1 MEATIAEPIVAE
13 PAKSSTQIEHD
24 MEKTRESISVKVEAL
39 ESQVLGTIQTATN
52 TVTDT
57 VDAVKDAVA
66 TAPSAVRETIQE
78 IVQVVKE
85 SVGSISLSGF
95 VRSRPGAVLASSAF
109 TGFLLGYLTGGRK
122 AAAQSAPPIE
132 PVQRFAASTAAP
144 APASRPGLLTELFDR
159 LGGEARQV
167 GELILSKALASLK
180 QNVETRVPEVVES
193 VVQRMTGTVESR
205 THGDANRNLE
215 ARVSA

>member
-1 MEATIAEPIVAE
+1 MEAPIAEPIVAE

-95 VRSRPGAVLASSAF
+95 VRSHPGAVLGSSAF
-109 TGFLLGYLTGGRK
+109 TGFLLGFLTGGRK
-122 AAAQSAPPIE
+122 AAAQPTAPIE
-132 PVQRFAASTAAP
+132 PVQRFAASTATP
-144 APASRPGLLTELFDR
+144 APAARTGLLAELFDR

-180 QNVETRVPEVVES
+180 QNVETRVPEVVDS
-193 VVQRMTGTVESR
+193 VVQRMTGSVETR
-205 THGDANRNLE
+205 THGDANRNFA
-215 ARVSA
+215 ARVSV

>member
-1 MEATIAEPIVAE
+1 MEAPIAEPIVAE

-85 SVGSISLSGF
+85 SVGSISLSEF

-122 AAAQSAPPIE
+122 AAA

-144 APASRPGLLTELFDR
+144 TPAARTGLLAELFDR

-167 GELILSKALASLK
+167 GELVLSKALASLK

-193 VVQRMTGTVESR
+193 VVQRMTGSVETR
-205 THGDANRNLE
+205 THGDAIRNCE
-215 ARVSA
+215 ARVSV